1 MTPPMDVPWPPMNLV
16 AELTMMSAPHSIGRQ
31 SAGEGV
37 VLSMMSGRPFVVR
50 DLWPDR
56 SMSRMSSFGL
66 PTVSE

>member
-16 AELTMMSAPHSIGRQ
+16 AELTVMSAPHSMGRE

-37 VLSMMSGRPFVVR
+37 VLSMMSGRPFACAICAR
-50 DLWPDR
+50 R
-56 SMSRMSSFGL
+56 SMSMMSSFGL